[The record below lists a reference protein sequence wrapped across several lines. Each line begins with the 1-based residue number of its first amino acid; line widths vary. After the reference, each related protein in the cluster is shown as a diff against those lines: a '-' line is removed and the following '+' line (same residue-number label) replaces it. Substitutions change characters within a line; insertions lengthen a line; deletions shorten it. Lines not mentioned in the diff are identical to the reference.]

1 MKGRGTGVPRGA
13 GCTIKSFQKGTFG
26 GLRRASCRSFDLE
39 KHLRPVPGSA
49 PPASHQMYAM
59 QSTELIRQF
68 LHERLGVDPQQVVSG
83 ARLADLGVDSLML
96 AELMFEAEDRLGIA
110 IDSSVTA
117 PKTVGD
123 MVALI
128 ESLQAAKAAR
138 S

>member
-1 MKGRGTGVPRGA
+1 
-13 GCTIKSFQKGTFG
+13 
-26 GLRRASCRSFDLE
+26 
-39 KHLRPVPGSA
+39 
-49 PPASHQMYAM
+49 MYAM

-96 AELMFEAEDRLGIA
+96 AELMFEAEDRLGIS
-110 IDSSVTA
+110 IDSTVKA

>member
-1 MKGRGTGVPRGA
+1 
-13 GCTIKSFQKGTFG
+13 
-26 GLRRASCRSFDLE
+26 
-39 KHLRPVPGSA
+39 
-49 PPASHQMYAM
+49 MYAM

-68 LHERLGVDPQQVVSG
+68 LHERLGVDPQQVVSE

-117 PKTVGD
+117 PRTVGD